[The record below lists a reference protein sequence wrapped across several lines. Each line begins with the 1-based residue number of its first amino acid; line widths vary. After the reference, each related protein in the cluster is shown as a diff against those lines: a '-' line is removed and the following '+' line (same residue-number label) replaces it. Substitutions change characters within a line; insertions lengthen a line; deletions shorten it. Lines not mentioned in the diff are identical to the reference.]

1 MVVVVVVVVV
11 VVLEICSSSTEASL
25 SEAME
30 IDMLQELAL
39 EPAEITTLMMPGLPL
54 LMRLTTTALTV
65 TVQLKMMRVM
75 RRFWSMTMM
84 LIITTKKMKTRA
96 MLIKVGMVVSAVRG

>member
-1 MVVVVVVVVV
+1 MLVVVVV
-11 VVLEICSSSTEASL
+11 VVLEICSSSTDASL

-65 TVQLKMMRVM
+65 TVQLKMRVM

-96 MLIKVGMVVSAVRG
+96 MLIKVGMWRVVSALRG